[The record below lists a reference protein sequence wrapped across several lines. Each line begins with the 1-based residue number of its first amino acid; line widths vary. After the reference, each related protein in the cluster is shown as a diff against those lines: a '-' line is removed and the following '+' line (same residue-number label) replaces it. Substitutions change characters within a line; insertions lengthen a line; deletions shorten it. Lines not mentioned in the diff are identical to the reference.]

1 MDNILIVLIVSFS
14 FLTSYALKKLFT
26 KLNKFDAI
34 NFRSV
39 HQSKAT
45 KTGGIAVFTT
55 IFIFSFYFYLRSD
68 QIYDFSIL
76 IPLGIMFV
84 VGVYDDFYN
93 ADFKLK
99 FLLQIIVAKI
109 LIDYGLII
117 ENFHGVF
124 GLYEIPRIPSQLF
137 TVFVFLVIV
146 NAINFID
153 GIDGL
158 AITEAIKVILVV
170 ELLSTTATTYFK
182 LGMITILALLPLY
195 YFNYKKDYKV
205 FLGDGGSLFL
215 GTLISIY
222 VFYVLGPEYEL
233 KQSISKPFLSMSLIL
248 YPLIDLLRV
257 FIIRMK
263 EKKSP
268 FNPDQNHIHHFLLK
282 RGLNHFKIVVLINFL
297 SLLFLSI
304 ILL

>member
-1 MDNILIVLIVSFS
+1 MDNILIVLIISFS

-26 KLNKFDAI
+26 KLNQFDAI

-55 IFIFSFYFYLRSD
+55 IFIFSFYYYLRSD

-109 LIDYGLII
+109 LIDYGLVI

-170 ELLSTTATTYFK
+170 ELLSTTATPYFK

-222 VFYVLGPEYEL
+222 LFYVLGPEYDL
-233 KQSISKPFLSMSLIL
+233 KYSIGKPFLSMSLIS

-257 FIIRMK
+257 FIIRIK

-268 FNPDQNHIHHFLLK
+268 FNPDQNHIHHWLLK

-297 SLLFLSI
+297 SLLFLSL

>member
-26 KLNKFDAI
+26 KLNQFDAI

-109 LIDYGLII
+109 LIDYGLVI

-137 TVFVFLVIV
+137 TVFVFLVII

-170 ELLSTTATTYFK
+170 ELLSTTATPYFK

-222 VFYVLGPEYEL
+222 IFYVLGPEYDL
-233 KQSISKPFLSMSLIL
+233 KHSISKPFLSMSLIL

-257 FIIRMK
+257 FIIRIK

-268 FNPDQNHIHHFLLK
+268 FNPDQNHIHHWLLK
-282 RGLNHFKIVVLINFL
+282 RGLNHFKIVVLVNFL
-297 SLLFLSI
+297 SLLFLSL

>member
-109 LIDYGLII
+109 LIDYGLVI

-124 GLYEIPRIPSQLF
+124 GLYEIPRFVSQLF

-170 ELLSTTATTYFK
+170 ELLSTTATPYFK
-182 LGMITILALLPLY
+182 LGVISILALLPLY

-205 FLGDGGSLFL
+205 FLGDGGSLF
-215 GTLISIY
+215 
-222 VFYVLGPEYEL
+222 
-233 KQSISKPFLSMSLIL
+233 
-248 YPLIDLLRV
+248 
-257 FIIRMK
+257 
-263 EKKSP
+263 
-268 FNPDQNHIHHFLLK
+268 
-282 RGLNHFKIVVLINFL
+282 
-297 SLLFLSI
+297 
-304 ILL
+304 

>member
-26 KLNKFDAI
+26 KLNQFDAI

-109 LIDYGLII
+109 LIDYGLVI

-170 ELLSTTATTYFK
+170 ELLSTTATPYFK

-222 VFYVLGPEYEL
+222 VFYVLGPEYDL
-233 KQSISKPFLSMSLIL
+233 KHSISKPFLSMSLIL

-257 FIIRMK
+257 FIIRIK

-268 FNPDQNHIHHFLLK
+268 FNPDQNHIHHWLLK

-297 SLLFLSI
+297 SLLFLSL

>member
-26 KLNKFDAI
+26 KLNQFDAI

-109 LIDYGLII
+109 LIDYGLVI

-137 TVFVFLVIV
+137 TVFVFLVII

-170 ELLSTTATTYFK
+170 ELLSTTATPYFK

-222 VFYVLGPEYEL
+222 IFYVLGPEYEL

-257 FIIRMK
+257 FIIRIK

-268 FNPDQNHIHHFLLK
+268 FNPDQNHIHHWLLK

-297 SLLFLSI
+297 SLLFLSL

>member
-26 KLNKFDAI
+26 KLNQFDAI

-109 LIDYGLII
+109 LIDYGLVI

-170 ELLSTTATTYFK
+170 ELLSTTATPYFK

-222 VFYVLGPEYEL
+222 VFYVLGPEYDL
-233 KQSISKPFLSMSLIL
+233 KHSISKPFLSMSLIL

-257 FIIRMK
+257 FIIRIK

-268 FNPDQNHIHHFLLK
+268 FNPDQNHIHHWLLK
-282 RGLNHFKIVVLINFL
+282 RGLNHFKIVVLVNFL
-297 SLLFLSI
+297 SLLFLSL